1 MLIQHAFPGR
11 QGGAW
16 KRQERVLRRSNHHLA
31 PREKTP
37 IAAAATTGD
46 RITCPQR
53 SGPRTIVNSTSFFC
67 LFRAAWCAVFLFEG
81 TDFLCKEQID
91 PP

>member
-16 KRQERVLRRSNHHLA
+16 KWQERVLRRSNHHLA

-46 RITCPQR
+46 RIT
-53 SGPRTIVNSTSFFC
+53 
-67 LFRAAWCAVFLFEG
+67 
-81 TDFLCKEQID
+81 
-91 PP
+91 